1 MKKIM
6 LCLFLCAGIASANAD
21 NFTDGDFVNE
31 AESPFYALDNLISA
45 NHLKYDTDYSNINN
59 EVLKEYLLNNPRVK
73 KLYKSKI
80 DDSFI
85 YTTADKP
92 YSDRYIAYTE
102 VYMRLTKTN
111 LSPTGLKDSGLRLDV
126 KTDNALIC
134 HTVLMKRRYLH
145 NFEIIINKKKV
156 DLDKINDSTRS
167 EYCDYKDKIN
177 ITAYYY

>member
-1 MKKIM
+1 MKKII
-6 LCLFLCAGIASANAD
+6 LCLFLYAGVTPANAD
-21 NFTDGDFVNE
+21 NFTDRDFVNE
-31 AESPFYALDNLISA
+31 AESPFYAMDNLISA
-45 NHLKYDTDYSNINN
+45 NHLKYDADYSNINN
-59 EVLKEYLLNNPRVK
+59 EVLKEYLVNSPRVK
-73 KLYKSKI
+73 KLYQSKT

-92 YSDRYIAYTE
+92 YSNRYIAYTE
-102 VYMRLTKTN
+102 VYMLLTKTN

-134 HTVLMKRRYLH
+134 YTALMKRRYLH

-156 DLDKINDSTRS
+156 DLDKINDSARHK
-167 EYCDYKDKIN
+167 YCDYQDKID